1 VPVSDRSLI
10 RYLSYNLVVLLAD
23 LQIAPVARQRALSW
37 PMALTF
43 LRFLL
48 LPIFLWL
55 IWPGNVAEDH
65 YRRAAAVVFLVMCL
79 TDVLDGYLAR
89 RLNQVS
95 RLGTLL
101 DPTADKL
108 LVETSLLLLCL
119 GSKSLA
125 GFAIP
130 WPVVLG
136 AYLKDLGVLIGI
148 AVVIKRNGAVKLAAQ
163 RAGKICTA
171 FQLALVMAT
180 LLASDIARLN
190 PAIAAVLVWGLW
202 WGTVWATAGSGW
214 AYSYQGSLQLRA
226 GSTAAA

>member
-1 VPVSDRSLI
+1 MPVSDRSLI
-10 RYLSYNLVVLLAD
+10 RYLSYNLSVLVQD
-23 LQIAPVARQRALSW
+23 LHIAPAAGRRRFSW
-37 PMALTF
+37 PMGLTF

-55 IWPGNVAEDH
+55 IWPGNISDDH
-65 YRRAAAVVFLVMCL
+65 YRRTAVVVFLAMCL

-108 LVETSLLLLCL
+108 LVETSLLVLCL
-119 GSKSLA
+119 GSKSL
-125 GFAIP
+125 GGLGIP

-148 AVVIKRNGAVKLAAQ
+148 AVVIKRNGSVKLTSQTVGKISTAAQ
-163 RAGKICTA
+163 LT
-171 FQLALVMAT
+171 LVMMT
-180 LLASDIARLN
+180 LLSVDIARWN
-190 PAIAAVLVWGLW
+190 SGFAGVLMWGLW

-214 AYSYQGSLQLRA
+214 AYSYQGSLQLRDGPTSA
-226 GSTAAA
+226 V

>member
-1 VPVSDRSLI
+1 
-10 RYLSYNLVVLLAD
+10 
-23 LQIAPVARQRALSW
+23 
-37 PMALTF
+37 M
-43 LRFLL
+43 
-48 LPIFLWL
+48 
-55 IWPGNVAEDH
+55 
-65 YRRAAAVVFLVMCL
+65 
-79 TDVLDGYLAR
+79 

-119 GSKSLA
+119 GYKSLG

-148 AVVIKRNGAVKLAAQ
+148 AVVIKRNGAVKLTSQ
-163 RAGKICTA
+163 RAGKVCTA
-171 FQLALVMAT
+171 FQLSLVMAT
-180 LLASDIARLN
+180 LLAADIARLN
-190 PAIAAVLVWGLW
+190 PTVAAVLVWGLW

-226 GSTAAA
+226 GSKPAV